1 MFVPNSKL
9 TYFSIHEGNWR
20 RSSMTKLNH
29 SFISAQRSK
38 MEELEEFPHLTVT
51 LFSVGRLVVYN
62 PDKEFHKF
70 VPHFLLLGQ

>member
-1 MFVPNSKL
+1 MS
-9 TYFSIHEGNWR
+9 
-20 RSSMTKLNH
+20 KLNH

-38 MEELEEFPHLTVT
+38 MEELEEFPLLTVT

-62 PDKEFHKF
+62 PDKDHKF